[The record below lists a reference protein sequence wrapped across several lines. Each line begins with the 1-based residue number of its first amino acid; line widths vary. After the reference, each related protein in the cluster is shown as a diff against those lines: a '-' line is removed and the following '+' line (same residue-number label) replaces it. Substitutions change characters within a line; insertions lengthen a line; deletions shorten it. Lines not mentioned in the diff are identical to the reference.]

1 MKEAGLMFKAP
12 LVRAILSGQKTQTRR
27 IAKDVRHPDLGNWYA
42 PGALVLEGEPQHV
55 IHRACPWGQPGDRI
69 YVRDTFWAW
78 GRWETRFSQAKGRD
92 EWNFVDMTLQAGRV
106 HEFLDPLLGKL
117 RRRGQTGPGPTW
129 WKRPGILMPKAAARI
144 WLEITGVRVER
155 LQAISEQDAEAEG
168 CERLDYER
176 HERVRDLCPKC
187 GGTRLHDAL
196 GSNGGVIHDVDCLEC
211 DTYVKRFRHLWESTG
226 GDWSANPWV
235 WVIDFK
241 RITHPHFGE
250 SPVQVFAIKVN

>member
-1 MKEAGLMFKAP
+1 MKETGLMFKAP

-69 YVRDTFWAW
+69 YVRETFGYGGDAYTPDIYFRADQPEAPIQGCWHPAIHM
-78 GRWETRFSQAKGRD
+78 RKTD
-92 EWNFVDMTLQAGRV
+92 
-106 HEFLDPLLGKL
+106 
-117 RRRGQTGPGPTW
+117 
-129 WKRPGILMPKAAARI
+129 ARL
-144 WLEITGVRVER
+144 WLEITGVRMER
-155 LQAISEQDAEAEG
+155 LQAISEKDAEAEG

-176 HERVRDLCPKC
+176 HKRARGLCPKC

-196 GSNGGVIHDVDCLEC
+196 GGNGGVIHDVDCLEC

-241 RITHPHFGE
+241 RITHG
-250 SPVQVFAIKVN
+250 AL

>member
-1 MKEAGLMFKAP
+1 MSKKETGLMFKPP
-12 LVRAILSGQKTQTRR
+12 LVRAILNGQKTQTRR
-27 IAKDVRHPDLGNWYA
+27 IAKDVRHPDLGNWYS

-69 YVRDTFWAW
+69 YVRETWAEIPRPLPLTDESLPMRKDDRIIVYKEDADW
-78 GRWETRFSQAKGRD
+78 DGARSFLAADGCIRWAKPARWSPSIHMRKTD
-92 EWNFVDMTLQAGRV
+92 
-106 HEFLDPLLGKL
+106 
-117 RRRGQTGPGPTW
+117 
-129 WKRPGILMPKAAARI
+129 ARI
-144 WLEITGVRVER
+144 WLGITGVRMER
-155 LQAISEQDAEAEG
+155 LQSISEEDAEAEG

-176 HERVRDLCPKC
+176 YERVRGLCPKC

-196 GSNGGVIHDVDCLEC
+196 GGNGGVIHDVDCLEC

-241 RITHPHFGE
+241 RIGAT
-250 SPVQVFAIKVN
+250 

>member
-1 MKEAGLMFKAP
+1 MKETGLMFKAP
-12 LVRAILSGQKTQTRR
+12 LVRDILSDLKTQTRR
-27 IAKDVRHPDLGNWYA
+27 AFSEHMTKQMRAAASIGEVSHFLDEGSLQPNDLAYVQQFS
-42 PGALVLEGEPQHV
+42 PV
-55 IHRACPWGQPGDRI
+55 GQPGDRI
-69 YVRDTFWAW
+69 YVRETFWAW

-92 EWNFVDMTLQAGRV
+92 EWHFVDMTLQAGRM

-155 LQAISEQDAEAEG
+155 LQSISRGDAMAEG
-168 CERLDYER
+168 CPFPNMADGADP
-176 HERVRDLCPKC
+176 RDWFAEVWK
-187 GGTRLHDAL
+187 
-196 GSNGGVIHDVDCLEC
+196 
-211 DTYVKRFRHLWESTG
+211 STG

-241 RITHPHFGE
+241 RIEKPR
-250 SPVQVFAIKVN
+250 

>member
-1 MKEAGLMFKAP
+1 MKETGLMFKAP

-69 YVRDTFWAW
+69 YVRETFGYGGDAYTPDIYFRADQPEAPIQGCWHPAIHM
-78 GRWETRFSQAKGRD
+78 R
-92 EWNFVDMTLQAGRV
+92 
-106 HEFLDPLLGKL
+106 
-117 RRRGQTGPGPTW
+117 
-129 WKRPGILMPKAAARI
+129 KADARI
-144 WLEITGVRVER
+144 WLDVTGVRVER
-155 LQAISEQDAEAEG
+155 LQDITEADADAEG
-168 CERLDYER
+168 CERLDAERYER
-176 HERVRDLCPKC
+176 DWTLCPKC

-196 GSNGGVIHDVDCLEC
+196 GSGGGVIHDVDCLEC

-241 RITHPHFGE
+241 LITHG
-250 SPVQVFAIKVN
+250 AL